1 MPCENLIEDRS
12 YAFALRIVEAYKM
25 KYDKHGS

>member
-1 MPCENLIEDRS
+1 MHCENLMEDRS
-12 YAFALRIVEAYKM
+12 NAFALRIVEAYKM